1 MLGSARAHLPR
12 PVDLPSPAIE
22 AAQISRRMGRIWA
35 LVDVDLRVARG
46 SVLLLA
52 GRNGAGKSTFL
63 RVAAGALHPD
73 RGEIRAHGEAGR
85 DALRRRTALLSHASY
100 CYEALSA
107 IENLRVAARL
117 MGRASDRATL
127 LASLARVGLDHRADS
142 AVQTFSAGMRKRLS
156 IARVTMQH
164 PDVLLLDEPYGQLDP
179 PGFAMVD
186 QLVGEA
192 KARGATVLM
201 ASHQLVRASQLCDV
215 GVVLERGRVAWS
227 GPAREL
233 PSQGGLQE

>member
-1 MLGSARAHLPR
+1 
-12 PVDLPSPAIE
+12 VDLSSPAIE
-22 AAQISRRMGRIWA
+22 AVKVSRRMGRIWA
-35 LVDVDLRVARG
+35 LIDVDLRLARG
-46 SVLLLA
+46 SALLLA

-73 RGEIRAHGEAGR
+73 RGDIRAHGEAGR

-117 MGRASDRATL
+117 MGRPAGRPEL
-127 LASLARVGLDHRADS
+127 LAALARVALDHRADS
-142 AVQTFSAGMRKRLS
+142 PVQTFSAGMRKRLS
-156 IARVTMQH
+156 IARVVLQN

-186 QLVGEA
+186 QLVADA
-192 KARGATVLM
+192 KARGATVVM
-201 ASHQLVRASQLCDV
+201 ASHQLVRASAICDR
-215 GVVLERGRVAWS
+215 GVVLDRGRVAWS
-227 GPAREL
+227 GPSRDL
-233 PSQGGLQE
+233 PAQGGLQE